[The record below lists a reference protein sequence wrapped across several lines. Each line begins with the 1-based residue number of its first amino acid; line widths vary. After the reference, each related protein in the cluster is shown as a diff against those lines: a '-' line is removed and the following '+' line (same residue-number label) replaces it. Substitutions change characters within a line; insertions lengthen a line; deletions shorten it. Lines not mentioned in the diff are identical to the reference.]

1 MARITKAS
9 LEEFAKEVAALEAAE
24 ATILSTEEMDRYSGG
39 RYGAYTSLGTSQS
52 DHEAHALAGLEH
64 DLLSTEVGM
73 TKEERGGLYTL
84 SSERPSPSENHGISA
99 CSYEPASGYFD
110 EFGVFHPTPNPGEN
124 PDTSGFVDD
133 DSFAPDPSGGYTG
146 DFSSYDDP
154 SKRDTDLHPHNYT
167 VGGSIPSFS
176 ISARSTTAF
185 GLGGS
190 GLFEFAG
197 HCSISGSSLDIGGVA
212 NMLDRKQ
219 ASAGKW
225 AANITIRGGGK
236 SEIIPFQFNS
246 NGSIVAVGST
256 DLGHAV
262 VNLASYVGW
271 HITVEL
277 NVSFMVSTPR
287 GHLSTGV
294 HTNILQGFVSA
305 PKHRE
310 KR

>member
-9 LEEFAKEVAALEAAE
+9 LEEFSKEIAALEAAE
-24 ATILSTEEMDRYSGG
+24 ATILLTEEMDRYSGG

-84 SSERPSPSENHGISA
+84 SSERPSPSENLGISA
-99 CSYEPASGYFD
+99 CSYESPSGYFD
-110 EFGVFHPTPNPGEN
+110 ESGVFHPTPNPGEN
-124 PDTSGFVDD
+124 PDTPGFVDD
-133 DSFAPDPSGGYTG
+133 DSFAPDPSGGYT
-146 DFSSYDDP
+146 DNFSSYDDP
-154 SKRDTDLHPHNYT
+154 SKRDTNLHPNNYT
-167 VGGSIPSFS
+167 VDGSIPSFS

-236 SEIIPFQFNS
+236 SEIIPFQFYS